1 MKKLSIYSFIFKER
15 GQYFLYC
22 AKSNNFYELSS
33 DSFRLLE
40 RFKSNPNDIFS
51 YEEKGFIDKLSEL
64 GAVVEEGDDI
74 AFYEE
79 QKLLFQLERMCMNT
93 LSLTIVPT
101 IACNLRCPY
110 CFEQDKPVG
119 FMSDKVIGNL
129 IDFVKSH
136 EAAKIYSI
144 SWFGGEPLLGLK
156 QMEKLLER
164 FDKLEGL
171 KRVSHSI
178 VTNATLLDDKAI
190 DLFKRYPLGSMQVTL
205 DGFRKHHDAKRF
217 HADGSGTFDEILDN
231 VARFMDECPD
241 TFVSFR
247 VNVDNSNSDDYI
259 EVFNLLKK
267 RFEGKRYGVY
277 AGILRANRGCDTE
290 TFFTTKDHL
299 AFNRRMVEKGILPD
313 KYPAVC
319 PKGCCATSVSSYVI
333 GPKGELYNCWEHV
346 GKDDKIIGNISAD
359 TLSNNA
365 LFADFINNGHCFEDP
380 KCRECGLL
388 PICTGG
394 CANKRIENLRENARH
409 DLCTIYSDND
419 GEALAEVLYQYY
431 LTKKAVKN

>member
-1 MKKLSIYSFIFKER
+1 MYNLSRYSFVFNKN
-15 GQYFLYC
+15 GQYFIYN
-22 AKSNNFYELSS
+22 SRINNFYIISEEAFTFIRNYSNNRRLEISEEERSFLDELVSS
-33 DSFRLLE
+33 
-40 RFKSNPNDIFS
+40 KIFQTV
-51 YEEKGFIDKLSEL
+51 K
-64 GAVVEEGDDI
+64 DDN
-74 AFYEE
+74 AYYEE
-79 QKLLFQLERMCMNT
+79 QKLLYNISVMSLSH

-136 EAAKIYSI
+136 EAAKNYSI

-277 AGILRANRGCDTE
+277 AGILRANRGCESE

-431 LTKKAVKN
+431 LTKNGGKN